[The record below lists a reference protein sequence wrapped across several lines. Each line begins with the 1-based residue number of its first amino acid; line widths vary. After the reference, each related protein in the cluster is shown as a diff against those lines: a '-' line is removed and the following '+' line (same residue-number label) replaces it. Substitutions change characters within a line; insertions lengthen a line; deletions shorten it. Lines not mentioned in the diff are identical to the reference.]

1 MSWRTVIVSGRCKLD
16 LNLGYMVVRGEN
28 DTKRVFIDEIAMLII
43 ENTAVSLTA
52 CLLSALTEKKVKI
65 EICHI

>member
-1 MSWRTVIVSGRCKLD
+1 
-16 LNLGYMVVRGEN
+16 MVVRGEN